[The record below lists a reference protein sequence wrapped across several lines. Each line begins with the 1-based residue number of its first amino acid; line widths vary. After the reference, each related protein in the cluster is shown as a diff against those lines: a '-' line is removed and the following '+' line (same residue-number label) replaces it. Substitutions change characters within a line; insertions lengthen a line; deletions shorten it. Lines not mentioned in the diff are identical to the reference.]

1 MSTILVGSVLTVTG
15 VAGTRIASAQDDDHP
30 HMGRG
35 LGIGLGIGIGIG
47 GALLEGLA
55 SHPNSA
61 PPSDQ
66 PSPKKKKAAATDS
79 GDSGKKSKS
88 PPPHPSQGNNGTP
101 GVPPQ
106 GERRYQPNEIITSFV
121 GGTSPQAINQIAQ
134 RYNLTQL
141 ETQNFPLI
149 GTALYRWRLEG
160 RRPLPDVIGALEQE
174 RVVASAQPNYVFTLQ
189 DDANTG
195 SGLTAGDP
203 AQYALAKMLVQ
214 EAHKLATGR
223 NVQIAVINSEI
234 DRTNRELTGSI
245 AKTFDAL
252 GGNDSPQ
259 PHGTAMAS
267 AIASHS
273 RLLGIAPDAQLYVAR
288 AFDGSDAAKG
298 TSFAVYKSLEWSAD
312 NDVRLI
318 NMSFAGPNDPAMH
331 RFLDA
336 AYRKNIILVAA
347 AGNAGPNAGPLYP
360 GSNSDVIAVTA
371 TDSNDIV
378 FKMANHGDYI
388 AIAAPGVDIMAAAP
402 GDSYQFTSG
411 TSIAAAHVSGTVALL
426 LERNPALKPKD
437 VRTILLNSATPLG
450 PKDRQSEIGAGL
462 CNASQAVKALE
473 GVNANPD
480 GGPGVAKR

>member
-1 MSTILVGSVLTVTG
+1 M
-15 VAGTRIASAQDDDHP
+15 
-30 HMGRG
+30 
-35 LGIGLGIGIGIG
+35 
-47 GALLEGLA
+47 
-55 SHPNSA
+55 
-61 PPSDQ
+61 
-66 PSPKKKKAAATDS
+66 
-79 GDSGKKSKS
+79 
-88 PPPHPSQGNNGTP
+88 
-101 GVPPQ
+101 
-106 GERRYQPNEIITSFV
+106 
-121 GGTSPQAINQIAQ
+121 
-134 RYNLTQL
+134 
-141 ETQNFPLI
+141 
-149 GTALYRWRLEG
+149 
-160 RRPLPDVIGALEQE
+160 IGALEQE

-234 DRTNRELTGSI
+234 DRTNRELAGSI

-252 GGNDSPQ
+252 GGNNSPQ
-259 PHGTAMAS
+259 PHGTAMAG

-347 AGNAGPNAGPLYP
+347 AGNAGPNAAPLYP
-360 GSNSDVIAVTA
+360 GSDSDVIAVTA

-437 VRTILLNSATPLG
+437 VRTILTELGDSAWTEG
-450 PKDRQSEIGAGL
+450 PPIRNRRRALQRQSSGQGAGGRER
-462 CNASQAVKALE
+462 QPGRRPWRGKALSRQ
-473 GVNANPD
+473 AL
-480 GGPGVAKR
+480 A